1 MLSNLKRLRK
11 EYGISQQ
18 RLADAINVSQPS
30 INKYENH
37 NIEPE
42 IEILKRMADYFNTS
56 IDYIVGHTT
65 VRRKIEY
72 VEPYQLNAFEADMIT
87 RFRSLTDDEKQCIDL
102 TIRTFLKRSGIHTHA
117 GAQWRMNFRQTP
129 WQH

>member
-72 VEPYQLNAFEADMIT
+72 VESYQLNAFEADMIT
-87 RFRSLTDDEKQCIDL
+87 RFRSLTDEEKQCIDL
-102 TIRTFLKRSGIHTHA
+102 TIRTFLKR
-117 GAQWRMNFRQTP
+117 
-129 WQH
+129 